1 MSSQTRVLVVD
12 DEPAIRNS
20 LVEFL
25 KDCQFDVSA
34 AGSAEGA
41 LDLIARIPIDV
52 ALVDIRLP
60 RLDGESLI
68 LQAHLLR
75 PHMRFLIHTG
85 SMAYKLS
92 DELKNARGDPGTCF
106 FQAPDGPD
114 GFQRGHRQPDG
125 PGKPDQ
131 RYGPGQSVS
140 NPSDDP
146 GGQRP
151 YPLEPAFGPV
161 IGWFIHTLLHF
172 QRAL

>member
-34 AGSAEGA
+34 ADSAEGA

-60 RLDGESLI
+60 KLDGDSLI

-92 DELKNARGDPGTCF
+92 DELKTLGVTREHVF
-106 FQAPDGPD
+106 S
-114 GFQRGHRQPDG
+114 
-125 PGKPDQ
+125 KPQMDLTVF
-131 RYGPGQSVS
+131 R
-140 NPSDDP
+140 DAIDK
-146 GGQRP
+146 
-151 YPLEPAFGPV
+151 LMAD
-161 IGWFIHTLLHF
+161 
-172 QRAL
+172 A

>member
-20 LVEFL
+20 LVAFF

-34 AGSAEGA
+34 ADSAEGA

-60 RLDGESLI
+60 KLDGDSLI

-92 DELKNARGDPGTCF
+92 DELKTLGVTREHVF
-106 FQAPDGPD
+106 S
-114 GFQRGHRQPDG
+114 
-125 PGKPDQ
+125 KPQMDLTVF
-131 RYGPGQSVS
+131 R
-140 NPSDDP
+140 DAIDK
-146 GGQRP
+146 
-151 YPLEPAFGPV
+151 LMAD
-161 IGWFIHTLLHF
+161 
-172 QRAL
+172 A